1 MVRRSARSRNRRQEP
16 AVKQLPWQQLVNP
29 YSPIEVLS
37 ADQIEAIHQSS
48 LALLERTGMRVLHE
62 EGSASIIVPDTP
74 GDTISLH

>member
-16 AVKQLPWQQLVNP
+16 AVKQLPWRQLVNP

-48 LALLERTGMRVLHE
+48 LVLLERTGMRVLHE
-62 EGSASIIVPDTP
+62 EARKILKAAASPTERSA
-74 GDTISLH
+74 